1 MDRRDRL
8 DFIAGAVELRHP
20 HATQALRR
28 YGQALATELPLLHEQ
43 SVACRSHSPAPAVVL
58 LPVTQLPPFQTLLDA
73 HGRDVHRF
81 LVASVGAHE
90 ADDCYQETWIAAL
103 RAYPKLR
110 DASNLR
116 GWLLTIASHKVIDHL
131 RARRRTA
138 IPVGD
143 APADTASVDAAP
155 AGLAGTA
162 GAGLGVDG
170 ADLDGIWTTSAGSPR
185 SNGWRWRSDSCWTPT
200 TPRSRRRCRRAR
212 RRRAATS
219 TRH

>member
-1 MDRRDRL
+1 M
-8 DFIAGAVELRHP
+8 
-20 HATQALRR
+20 
-28 YGQALATELPLLHEQ
+28 
-43 SVACRSHSPAPAVVL
+43 
-58 LPVTQLPPFQTLLDA
+58 TQLPPFQTLLDA

-170 ADLDGIWTTSAGSPR
+170 ADLDGIWTHVRRLPEKQRMALALRFVLDADYAAIAETMSTSQEA
-185 SNGWRWRSDSCWTPT
+185 
-200 TPRSRRRCRRAR
+200 AR
-212 RRRAATS
+212 RNVHEALKRLRTEYV
-219 TRH
+219 